1 MKLFVLKHLY
11 CSDWVSEGGFT
22 VMPKIAHEIFISHHL
37 NPKRE
42 TGEGSV
48 TAEMFSFTFSDDYY
62 I

>member
-1 MKLFVLKHLY
+1 MKFLY
-11 CSDWVSEGGFT
+11 
-22 VMPKIAHEIFISHHL
+22 HL

-62 I
+62 IWLPDKNKNIIQMDF